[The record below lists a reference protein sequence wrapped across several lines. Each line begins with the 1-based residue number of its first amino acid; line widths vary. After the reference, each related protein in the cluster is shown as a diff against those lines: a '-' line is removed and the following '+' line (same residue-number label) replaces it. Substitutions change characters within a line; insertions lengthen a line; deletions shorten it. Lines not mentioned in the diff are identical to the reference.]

1 MDGVRD
7 IVLLPG
13 ADQALEIVPG
23 PARGGDTERVAED
36 VAEDVAEEF
45 PISEK
50 ELDRWSDRWRRGR
63 NNSRRRRTRAT

>member
-36 VAEDVAEEF
+36 VAEEF
-45 PISEK
+45 PVEREK
-50 ELDRWSDRWRRGR
+50 ELDRWRRLLKS
-63 NNSRRRRTRAT
+63 SRRRRTRAT

>member
-13 ADQALEIVPG
+13 ADQAVEIVPG

-36 VAEDVAEEF
+36 VAEEF
-45 PISEK
+45 PVEREK
-50 ELDRWSDRWRRGR
+50 ELDRWSDRWRRLLKS
-63 NNSRRRRTRAT
+63 SRRRRTRAT

>member
-13 ADQALEIVPG
+13 ADQAVEIVPG

-45 PISEK
+45 PVEREK
-50 ELDRWSDRWRRGR
+50 ELDRWRRLR

>member
-13 ADQALEIVPG
+13 ADQAVEIVPG
-23 PARGGDTERVAED
+23 PARGGDTEHVAED
-36 VAEDVAEEF
+36 VAEDIAQEF
-45 PISEK
+45 PVEREK
-50 ELDRWSDRWRRGR
+50 ELDRWRRLR

>member
-13 ADQALEIVPG
+13 ADQALDIVPG

-45 PISEK
+45 PVEREK
-50 ELDRWSDRWRRGR
+50 ELDRWRRLLKS
-63 NNSRRRRTRAT
+63 SRRRRTRAT

>member
-13 ADQALEIVPG
+13 ADQAVEIVPG

-45 PISEK
+45 PVEREK
-50 ELDRWSDRWRRGR
+50 ELDRWRRLL

>member
-13 ADQALEIVPG
+13 ADQAVEIVPG

-36 VAEDVAEEF
+36 VAEDIPVER
-45 PISEK
+45 EK
-50 ELDRWSDRWRRGR
+50 ELDRWRRLLKS
-63 NNSRRRRTRAT
+63 SRRRRTRAT

>member
-13 ADQALEIVPG
+13 ADQAVEIVPG

-36 VAEDVAEEF
+36 VAEEF
-45 PISEK
+45 PVEREK
-50 ELDRWSDRWRRGR
+50 ELDRWRRLL

>member
-36 VAEDVAEEF
+36 VAEDIAEEV
-45 PISEK
+45 PIEREK
-50 ELDRWSDRWRRGR
+50 ELE
-63 NNSRRRRTRAT
+63 

>member
-13 ADQALEIVPG
+13 ADQAVEIVPG

-36 VAEDVAEEF
+36 VAEEF
-45 PISEK
+45 PVEREK
-50 ELDRWSDRWRRGR
+50 ELDRWRRLLKS
-63 NNSRRRRTRAT
+63 SRRRRTRAT

>member
-13 ADQALEIVPG
+13 ADQAVEIVPG

-36 VAEDVAEEF
+36 VAEEF
-45 PISEK
+45 PVEREK

>member
-13 ADQALEIVPG
+13 THQAVEIVPG

-36 VAEDVAEEF
+36 VAEDIAQEF
-45 PISEK
+45 PVEREK
-50 ELDRWSDRWRRGR
+50 ELDRWRRLLKS
-63 NNSRRRRTRAT
+63 SRRRRTRAT

>member
-23 PARGGDTERVAED
+23 PARGGDTEHVAED

-45 PISEK
+45 PVKREK
-50 ELDRWSDRWRRGR
+50 ELDRWRRRR

>member
-45 PISEK
+45 PVKREK
-50 ELDRWSDRWRRGR
+50 ELDRWRRLLKS
-63 NNSRRRRTRAT
+63 SRRRRTRAT

>member
-13 ADQALEIVPG
+13 ADQAVEIVPG

-36 VAEDVAEEF
+36 VAEEF
-45 PISEK
+45 PVEREK
-50 ELDRWSDRWRRGR
+50 ELDRWRRR
-63 NNSRRRRTRAT
+63 LKSSRRRRTRAT

>member
-13 ADQALEIVPG
+13 ADQTLEIVPG

-36 VAEDVAEEF
+36 VAEEF
-45 PISEK
+45 PVEREK
-50 ELDRWSDRWRRGR
+50 ELDRWRRLLKS
-63 NNSRRRRTRAT
+63 SRRRRTRAT

>member
-36 VAEDVAEEF
+36 VAEDIPVER
-45 PISEK
+45 EK
-50 ELDRWSDRWRRGR
+50 ELDRWRRLLKS
-63 NNSRRRRTRAT
+63 SRRRRTRAT

>member
-13 ADQALEIVPG
+13 ADQAVEIVPG

-36 VAEDVAEEF
+36 VAEDIAQEF
-45 PISEK
+45 PVEREK
-50 ELDRWSDRWRRGR
+50 ELDRWRRLR

>member
-1 MDGVRD
+1 LDGVRD

-36 VAEDVAEEF
+36 VAEDIAEEF
-45 PISEK
+45 PIEREK
-50 ELDRWSDRWRRGR
+50 ELD
-63 NNSRRRRTRAT
+63 